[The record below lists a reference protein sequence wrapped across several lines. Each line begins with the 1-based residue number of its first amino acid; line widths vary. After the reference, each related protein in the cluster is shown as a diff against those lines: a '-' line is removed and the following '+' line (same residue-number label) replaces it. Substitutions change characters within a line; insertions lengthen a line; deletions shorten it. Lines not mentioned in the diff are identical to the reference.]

1 MSPELIYYDREETT
15 GPKLSSYD
23 KCEVPANLESVLT
36 SALGTWGVVKKVRT
50 LIMVGQTRV
59 HFDSV
64 EGLGNFV
71 ELEVSFCTYCRPNIN
86 YLIYILLL
94 IIISGYSE

>member
-1 MSPELIYYDREETT
+1 MSPELIYYDREEST
-15 GPKLSSYD
+15 GPKLSSYE
-23 KCEVPANLESVLT
+23 KCKVPEMLESVLT

-50 LIMVGQTRV
+50 LIMIGQTRV

-71 ELEVSFCTYCRPNIN
+71 ELEASYFM
-86 YLIYILLL
+86 
-94 IIISGYSE
+94 